1 MKKLLWKMWRA
12 EDGVLSFEWTLLAS
26 LLTVGTVSGMAAV
39 RDATI
44 DELGD
49 VAQAMM
55 SLDQSYTIQAPLV
68 IGVHN
73 IGGFGGGFGGSGFGG
88 FGGVGF
94 GGTSAASS
102 SVFIDA
108 ATYTDCNRGPSKVY
122 EFPGSHRPG
131 QVDTNE
137 TAPIAQ

>member
-1 MKKLLWKMWRA
+1 
-12 EDGVLSFEWTLLAS
+12 
-26 LLTVGTVSGMAAV
+26 MAAV

-44 DELGD
+44 DEMGD

-73 IGGFGGGFGGSGFGG
+73 FGFGGGFGGFGGSGFGG
-88 FGGVGF
+88 FGGIGL

-102 SVFIDA
+102 SMFVDA
-108 ATYTDCNRGPSKVY
+108 ATYSDCGRGNTKVN

-131 QVDTNE
+131 QVDPVE
-137 TAPIAQ
+137 AEPIAQ